1 MAGDHMIR
9 DHMTR
14 VLRAP
19 STVELCLQ
27 KPAQALAQM
36 NAEEREMAAWPTE
49 VSACRPCWLR

>member
-1 MAGDHMIR
+1 MIR
-9 DHMTR
+9 DHMTG

-36 NAEEREMAAWPTE
+36 NAEEREMAAADTAAWPTE
-49 VSACRPCWLR
+49 ISACRPCRLR